1 MPAAGEISWV
11 LETPGS
17 AAASA
22 HSRSLYN
29 ETGARK
35 RRQHQKSRKG
45 CIQCKQRRVKCDEV
59 RPTCGHCVERKW
71 ECEFPTT
78 ATRRKG
84 PALSPVSSVSEKH
97 PSGSQSPTP
106 DPTGLEVGS
115 RVWKHTQLLSCLEK
129 LNVPRQAPGDHSAYQ
144 RQDALELMDHFEDT
158 LEPWLGS
165 PVAQSMIQE
174 HGIQIGLKAPY
185 LLHALLAY
193 SASHLSRLH
202 PEQPKYSEAAKT
214 HFTRSLQA
222 YSTEL
227 VYELE
232 RGNANALLS
241 ASGILAK
248 LSFINTPVLSNEKMS
263 APPVPAWIRSMQGV
277 RTIMSTP
284 TLRKQLEEGLL
295 GEVVRYYTGSALVPV
310 TLCRSDDGQVLHTA
324 LIHALRSLCL
334 RPATT
339 THSPAAVVGG
349 SSLPLNTYTA
359 VLDRLERLMLCELKN
374 ETVDPML
381 AFIATLEPS
390 FLELLEQHDER
401 ASLILAF
408 WCTRIGVIGQWWTGP
423 SARAECRRICERL
436 ADSKDPG
443 VRDLL
448 AYPARFCGFSLEG
461 QKREKDLE
469 ESSDHY
475 WSRCREP
482 PLPNILN
489 RALIATGSG
498 DEETAIRPSFSRGLS
513 QVRFSIYLAAMAA
526 RFSYHILLT
535 ARLPCGNSYF
545 LPHCPRSTP
554 LTLFAN
560 ASPSSLAF
568 RRLASASFK
577 VSRIR
582 GRGEGPHYEVKRFP
596 TYLTQDPEVPD
607 KAEQM
612 EVRNSEDALGLIE
625 RDAVRAGFELGLEV
639 AGLLGLADDVAVLD
653 GEGGHEERTRP
664 SSLSSSSSWTSIT
677 AGSAEGSMMSARTIS
692 TAAFEAWSRNY
703 CRTCRSRSTWTGV
716 GISPGT
722 VKRSRPRVMRGS
734 MSRHGACRLRFL
746 PPGRGVVPG
755 SLCSCWQARSGR
767 WSHPSAP
774 RLARWRW
781 CPMEVQAER
790 YKRLPRMEHVVDG
803 WVRQRLL
810 TTLALQRS
818 AEGTGGAAADPA

>member
-59 RPTCGHCVERKW
+59 RPMCGHCVERKW

-78 ATRRKG
+78 AIRRKG
-84 PALSPVSSVSEKH
+84 PALSPVSSVSEKQ

-202 PEQPKYSEAAKT
+202 PEQPKYSEAAKI

-310 TLCRSDDGQVLHTA
+310 TLCRSDDGQMLHTA

-339 THSPAAVVGG
+339 THSPAAVVVG
-349 SSLPLNTYTA
+349 SSPPLNTYTA
-359 VLDRLERLMLCELKN
+359 VLDRLERLMLCELRN

-423 SARAECRRICERL
+423 SAKAECRRICERL

-461 QKREKDLE
+461 QSQLP
-469 ESSDHY
+469 S
-475 WSRCREP
+475 P
-482 PLPNILN
+482 P
-489 RALIATGSG
+489 
-498 DEETAIRPSFSRGLS
+498 
-513 QVRFSIYLAAMAA
+513 
-526 RFSYHILLT
+526 
-535 ARLPCGNSYF
+535 
-545 LPHCPRSTP
+545 
-554 LTLFAN
+554 
-560 ASPSSLAF
+560 
-568 RRLASASFK
+568 
-577 VSRIR
+577 
-582 GRGEGPHYEVKRFP
+582 
-596 TYLTQDPEVPD
+596 
-607 KAEQM
+607 AE
-612 EVRNSEDALGLIE
+612 
-625 RDAVRAGFELGLEV
+625 
-639 AGLLGLADDVAVLD
+639 
-653 GEGGHEERTRP
+653 
-664 SSLSSSSSWTSIT
+664 
-677 AGSAEGSMMSARTIS
+677 
-692 TAAFEAWSRNY
+692 
-703 CRTCRSRSTWTGV
+703 
-716 GISPGT
+716 
-722 VKRSRPRVMRGS
+722 
-734 MSRHGACRLRFL
+734 
-746 PPGRGVVPG
+746 
-755 SLCSCWQARSGR
+755 
-767 WSHPSAP
+767 
-774 RLARWRW
+774 
-781 CPMEVQAER
+781 
-790 YKRLPRMEHVVDG
+790 
-803 WVRQRLL
+803 
-810 TTLALQRS
+810 
-818 AEGTGGAAADPA
+818 

>member
-1 MPAAGEISWV
+1 MPAGGEISWV

-84 PALSPVSSVSEKH
+84 PALSPVSSVSEKQ

-165 PVAQSMIQE
+165 PVAQSMIQA
-174 HGIQIGLKAPY
+174 HGVQIGLKAPY
-185 LLHALLAY
+185 LLHAILAY

-232 RGNANALLS
+232 RGNASALLC

-284 TLRKQLEEGLL
+284 TLRKQLEGGLFQD
-295 GEVVRYYTGSALVPV
+295 VVRYYTGSARVPV
-310 TLCRSDDGQVLHTA
+310 TRCPTDDGQMLHTA
-324 LIHALRSLCL
+324 LIYALRSLCL
-334 RPATT
+334 RPGTTT
-339 THSPAAVVGG
+339 THNHAAVVAG
-349 SSLPLNTYTA
+349 SSQSPLNTYTV
-359 VLDRLERLMLCELKN
+359 VLDRLEGIMLCELRN

-408 WCTRIGVIGQWWTGP
+408 WCTRIGVIAQWWTGP

-436 ADSKDPG
+436 ADSKDAG

-461 QKREKDLE
+461 QSQLP
-469 ESSDHY
+469 S
-475 WSRCREP
+475 P
-482 PLPNILN
+482 P
-489 RALIATGSG
+489 
-498 DEETAIRPSFSRGLS
+498 
-513 QVRFSIYLAAMAA
+513 
-526 RFSYHILLT
+526 
-535 ARLPCGNSYF
+535 
-545 LPHCPRSTP
+545 
-554 LTLFAN
+554 
-560 ASPSSLAF
+560 
-568 RRLASASFK
+568 
-577 VSRIR
+577 
-582 GRGEGPHYEVKRFP
+582 
-596 TYLTQDPEVPD
+596 
-607 KAEQM
+607 AE
-612 EVRNSEDALGLIE
+612 
-625 RDAVRAGFELGLEV
+625 
-639 AGLLGLADDVAVLD
+639 
-653 GEGGHEERTRP
+653 
-664 SSLSSSSSWTSIT
+664 
-677 AGSAEGSMMSARTIS
+677 
-692 TAAFEAWSRNY
+692 
-703 CRTCRSRSTWTGV
+703 
-716 GISPGT
+716 
-722 VKRSRPRVMRGS
+722 
-734 MSRHGACRLRFL
+734 
-746 PPGRGVVPG
+746 
-755 SLCSCWQARSGR
+755 
-767 WSHPSAP
+767 
-774 RLARWRW
+774 
-781 CPMEVQAER
+781 
-790 YKRLPRMEHVVDG
+790 
-803 WVRQRLL
+803 
-810 TTLALQRS
+810 
-818 AEGTGGAAADPA
+818 

>member
-1 MPAAGEISWV
+1 MPAGGEISWV

-45 CIQCKQRRVKCDEV
+45 CIQCKQRRVKCDEG

-84 PALSPVSSVSEKH
+84 PALSPVSSVSEKQ

-158 LEPWLGS
+158 MEPWLGS
-165 PVAQSMIQE
+165 PVAQSMIQA
-174 HGIQIGLKAPY
+174 HGVQIGLKAPY
-185 LLHALLAY
+185 LLHAILAY

-202 PEQPKYSEAAKT
+202 PEQPKYSEAAKI

-284 TLRKQLEEGLL
+284 TLRKQLEGGLL
-295 GEVVRYYTGSALVPV
+295 EDVVRYYTGSARVPV
-310 TLCRSDDGQVLHTA
+310 TLRHSDDSQVLHTA

-334 RPATT
+334 RPGTTAHNHAT
-339 THSPAAVVGG
+339 VVAG
-349 SSLPLNTYTA
+349 SSPSPLSTYTA
-359 VLDRLERLMLCELKN
+359 VLDRLEGIMLCELKN

-423 SARAECRRICERL
+423 SARAECRRICSRL

-461 QKREKDLE
+461 QSQLP
-469 ESSDHY
+469 S
-475 WSRCREP
+475 P
-482 PLPNILN
+482 P
-489 RALIATGSG
+489 
-498 DEETAIRPSFSRGLS
+498 
-513 QVRFSIYLAAMAA
+513 
-526 RFSYHILLT
+526 
-535 ARLPCGNSYF
+535 
-545 LPHCPRSTP
+545 
-554 LTLFAN
+554 
-560 ASPSSLAF
+560 
-568 RRLASASFK
+568 
-577 VSRIR
+577 
-582 GRGEGPHYEVKRFP
+582 
-596 TYLTQDPEVPD
+596 
-607 KAEQM
+607 
-612 EVRNSEDALGLIE
+612 
-625 RDAVRAGFELGLEV
+625 
-639 AGLLGLADDVAVLD
+639 AD
-653 GEGGHEERTRP
+653 
-664 SSLSSSSSWTSIT
+664 
-677 AGSAEGSMMSARTIS
+677 
-692 TAAFEAWSRNY
+692 
-703 CRTCRSRSTWTGV
+703 
-716 GISPGT
+716 
-722 VKRSRPRVMRGS
+722 
-734 MSRHGACRLRFL
+734 
-746 PPGRGVVPG
+746 
-755 SLCSCWQARSGR
+755 
-767 WSHPSAP
+767 
-774 RLARWRW
+774 
-781 CPMEVQAER
+781 
-790 YKRLPRMEHVVDG
+790 
-803 WVRQRLL
+803 
-810 TTLALQRS
+810 
-818 AEGTGGAAADPA
+818 